1 MSKRAARIAL
11 VASSPAVIN
20 THSVRGLRT
29 SDGVS
34 RQAERVHLDKGAPGA
49 ADARG
54 VAVAVGVA
62 TALRR
67 SSPCAT
73 TRWRGAVRELR
84 AASQRRRSAR
94 NRDSDRAPK
103 PEQPRAWRP
112 AADYCSCD
120 PAAASPARL
129 AQPIR
134 AVGAIAGSA
143 AWIAPAGEPPRL
155 GSLHPS
161 GSAGGR
167 PSGRVRVGSRL
178 RAPFSRLYLGENR
191 TSLLGPTGEA
201 ASLIVVVK
209 MWYTR
214 KSLAVKRDVRVVL
227 GAERST
233 SYGHREG
240 H

>member
-134 AVGAIAGSA
+134 AVG
-143 AWIAPAGEPPRL
+143 
-155 GSLHPS
+155 SLHPS

-167 PSGRVRVGSRL
+167 PSGRVRGGSRL